1 LGFAREMSQATP
13 TSTSTSAAAAFRI
26 RKNDAKYLSRCQVKK
41 AQFLFENDYFIWNEA
56 ELYLRFH
63 DIFTTLGSSV
73 DTDLLY
79 ENVCRTTR
87 IVFNLIHDVHFAG
100 TGSNAAHLK
109 FFEVLVRRHFFC
121 SIPLV
126 FHLFQAIFATL

>member
-1 LGFAREMSQATP
+1 MSQTP
-13 TSTSTSAAAAFRI
+13 AQFRI
-26 RKNDAKYLSRCQVKK
+26 KKGDSKYLSKCQVKK

-63 DIFTTLGSSV
+63 DIFATLGNV

-79 ENVCRTTR
+79 ENVCKTTR
-87 IVFNLIHDVHFAG
+87 IVFNLIHGVHFAG

-109 FFEVLVRRHFFC
+109 FFEVLVNK
-121 SIPLV
+121 
-126 FHLFQAIFATL
+126 